1 MGAGGSIAFR
11 TYLCPLKRKRANP
24 DPEISEDRSHG
35 DRARIVGREIGG
47 CGAGMGPAALVPCTR
62 RLFLGPP
69 ELGAGG
75 GYRVA
80 VEAPFC

>member
-24 DPEISEDRSHG
+24 DHEISEDRSHG

-47 CGAGMGPAALVPCTR
+47 AVRVWGPQRWCRAPD